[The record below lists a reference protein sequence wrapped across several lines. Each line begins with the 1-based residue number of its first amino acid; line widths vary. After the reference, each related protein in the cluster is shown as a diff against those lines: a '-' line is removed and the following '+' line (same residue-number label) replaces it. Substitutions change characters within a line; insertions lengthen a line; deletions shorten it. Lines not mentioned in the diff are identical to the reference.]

1 MDNEELRNKTL
12 GSLLWK
18 FAESFGAQGIS
29 FVVSM
34 VLARILM
41 PDEYGTIAIV
51 TVIISL
57 CNVFVNSGLGT
68 ALIQKKD
75 ADELDFSTVFYF
87 SLGVSAVIY
96 LFLFFLAPYI
106 ATYYSDELL
115 CEVIRIMAISIIIA
129 SFNTV
134 QHAYV
139 SRHMQFKRFFF
150 STLGGTIGS
159 AVVGITMAYRGLGVW
174 ALVGQYLFNS
184 TVDTI
189 VLFCTIEWK
198 PKLMF
203 SWKRWQDLFSYSW
216 KLLIS
221 SLIDTTYNNLR
232 SLIIGKQ
239 YTSADL
245 AYYNKGKQFPDMISS
260 NILTAIEN
268 VLFPAI
274 SIKQNNIESVKS
286 MVRRFIKTGSY
297 LMMPLMIGLAVVSK
311 PLVTLILTD
320 KWQFCVPYIQIYC
333 VVGFLQPIQ
342 TANQQA
348 IKALGRSDITLKLEI
363 IKKVFGVT
371 LLLAVMKQG
380 VFAIAASNII
390 YSIVVLLMNTFP
402 NMQLLNYSLFEQLK
416 DIINNLVITL
426 IMGIA
431 VYFIG
436 MIPLSLIV
444 VLIFQIFVGIIV
456 FIGMSFITK
465 NESFNYILDIVKQLR
480 KR

>member
-402 NMQLLNYSLFEQLK
+402 NIKLLDYSLFEQLK
-416 DIINNLVITL
+416 DIINNLVITF
-426 IMGIA
+426 IMGVA

-436 MIPLSLIV
+436 MIPLSVIV
-444 VLIFQIFVGIIV
+444 VLFLQISVGITV
-456 FIGMSFITK
+456 YIGMSFVTK
-465 NESFNYILDIVKQLR
+465 NESFNYILNIAKQLK